1 MRNILIVL
9 FGFLTLGSSELFGQ
23 IAPDS
28 IALRLPPIY
37 YNPIQDLS
45 DYVDIIYLSNGVSL
59 SLEGGNA
66 KYIAGFID
74 TIGVTPNIGLK
85 PLAHAS
91 WTSKGKGVRDA
102 FIYLDSTGVGYFE
115 FTIDNK
121 KYYNKLKPYG
131 YNFIAKYLNQGP

>member
-1 MRNILIVL
+1 MRYIIIVL
-9 FGFLTLGSSELFGQ
+9 LGIVTLVSPRIFAQTL
-23 IAPDS
+23 PDS
-28 IALRLPPIY
+28 IALRLPPLY

-45 DYVDIIYLSNGVSL
+45 DYVDVIYLSNGVSL
-59 SLEGGNA
+59 SLEGDNA

-74 TIGVTPNIGLK
+74 TIGVTPIKGLK

-91 WTSKGKGVRDA
+91 WTSGGKGVRDA
-102 FIYLDSTGVGYFE
+102 FIYLDNTGLGYFE

-121 KYYNKLKPYG
+121 KFYNKLKPYG